1 MINNNRVLKM
11 CFIDTINVLQEVMIS
26 DNFFSYKIII
36 NPNIYI

>member
-1 MINNNRVLKM
+1 M

-36 NPNIYI
+36 NPNI